1 MKISKNLLAAVAV
14 TTVATGS
21 IIGIGAVS
29 AHGNGENKDELVTKL
44 AEKFNVDASEVESVF
59 EEQHAV
65 MEQKRDAKRAEHL
78 QSLVDAGTI
87 TADQKTALETKF
99 AEMETA
105 REALRD
111 QDLTREEMHAK
122 MEEGRTAIDAWA
134 KEQGIDLKTIRPEG
148 GPMGHEGGRGH
159 GFRD

>member
-1 MKISKNLLAAVAV
+1 MKLSKNLLAAVAV
-14 TTVATGS
+14 TSIATGS

-29 AHGNGENKDELVTKL
+29 AHGGGENKDELVTKL
-44 AEKFNVDASEVESVF
+44 AEKFNVDASEIETVF
-59 EEQHAV
+59 EEQHAE
-65 MEQKRDAKRAEHL
+65 MELERDAKRAEHL

-105 REALRD
+105 REALKD
-111 QDLTREEMHAK
+111 QDLTREEIHTK
-122 MEEGRTAIDAWA
+122 MEEGRTAFEAWA
-134 KEQGIDLKTIRPEG
+134 TEQGIDLDAIRPEG
-148 GPMGHEGGRGH
+148 GHMGGRGH